1 MIRWNKELALSGLDF
16 GVHYSLEDAHAFEQE
31 KMTLKTVNVDKKER
45 KILTADEIRAIR
57 DKYNMSR
64 AIFANFLRI
73 STRTL
78 EKWELGTS
86 RPNEQATTLLSLT
99 DMYPDMFDRLKRI

>member
-1 MIRWNKELALSGLDF
+1 MSKRDLFEELKLG
-16 GVHYSLEDAHAFEQE
+16 LEDAHKFEQE
-31 KMTLKTVNVDKKER
+31 KMTLKTVTVEKKER
-45 KILTADEIRAIR
+45 RILTADEIRAIR

-86 RPNEQATTLLSLT
+86 RPNEQAITLLSLT
-99 DMYPDMFDRLKRI
+99 DMYPDMFDRLKNV

>member
-1 MIRWNKELALSGLDF
+1 MDKRNLFEELQA
-16 GVHYSLEDAHAFEQE
+16 SLKDVKAFEEE
-31 KMTLKTVNVDKKER
+31 KMTLKTTTIEPKER
-45 KILTADEIRAIR
+45 KVLDADEIRAIR

-99 DMYPDMFDRLKRI
+99 NKYPDMFDRLKTI

>member
-1 MIRWNKELALSGLDF
+1 MDKRNLFEELQT
-16 GVHYSLEDAHAFEQE
+16 SLKDVKAFEEE
-31 KMTLKTVNVDKKER
+31 KMTLKTTTIEPKER
-45 KILTADEIRAIR
+45 KVLEADEIRAIR

-86 RPNEQATTLLSLT
+86 RPNEQATTLLALT
-99 DMYPDMFDRLKRI
+99 SKYPDMFDRLKTI